1 MIKLARLPQLPPRIE
16 SEDSMTATTATGT
29 EREHAPRDARL
40 ADYAELRASGL
51 SVTEAAARVRV
62 TTRTGNRYELRLAA
76 DGLTPWRRAVA
87 PRPAPAATG
96 AIAPVAVS
104 GLRRGCGTYLA
115 VLLHL
120 DLGEALCRQCLRGED
135 IRRMERDAKGRLVG
149 DGEAEDHWRA
159 LDDALSAS
167 ARAARKAK
175 GLAA

>member
-1 MIKLARLPQLPPRIE
+1 
-16 SEDSMTATTATGT
+16 MTV

-40 ADYAELRASGL
+40 ADYAELRAAGKP
-51 SVTEAAARVRV
+51 VGEAAARVGV
-62 TTRTGNRYELRLAA
+62 SERTGNRYELRLTA
-76 DGLTPWRRAVA
+76 DGLSPWRHAIA
-87 PRPAPAATG
+87 PRPAPAVTAAT
-96 AIAPVAVS
+96 ASLAPVAVS